1 MKKIS
6 SVLFSI
12 LLSIALMSAL
22 NISTKE
28 PQVNRFEIA
37 NLEVSN
43 LETGSFSKYLFKKI
57 NCENGGYAFFS
68 PFYEDKTLS
77 NCKVDAI
84 IKGNE
89 VKVVLK
95 NDNKP
100 FDFTISDFKVS
111 EDKNTVDF
119 IITKDNY
126 KFPSK
131 VIGVN
136 LTEKYVIN
144 TFQKLSDI
152 NISKDNYP
160 SSAIIISVYTSYQM
174 MEATK
179 NVQNA
184 CFPCNGT
191 LKVQRCACD
200 CSPIT
205 E

>member
-1 MKKIS
+1 MRKLKALVMVTFICS
-6 SVLFSI
+6 AI
-12 LLSIALMSAL
+12 LYANNNM
-22 NISTKE
+22 NKE

-200 CSPIT
+200 CSPII